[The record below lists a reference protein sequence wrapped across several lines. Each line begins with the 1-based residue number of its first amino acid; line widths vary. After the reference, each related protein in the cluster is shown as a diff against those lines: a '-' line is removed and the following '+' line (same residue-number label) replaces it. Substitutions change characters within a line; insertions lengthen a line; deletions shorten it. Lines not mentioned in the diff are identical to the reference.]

1 MLENIEEKV
10 IDKVVLTEKECAA
23 RLGIPYWTLRQMR
36 IHGDAP
42 HIYLGYRIYY
52 VYDAIVEW
60 LKQKAQGMEVIR
72 IG

>member
-1 MLENIEEKV
+1 MPESIEDKAV
-10 IDKVVLTEKECAA
+10 HKVVLTEKECAA

-36 IHGDAP
+36 IHGNAP

-60 LKQKAQGMEVIR
+60 LSQQAVKKRMIQTS
-72 IG
+72 